1 VVYFIKDILDNCD
14 FDDTLDPPRIAVT
27 GFSLFLILYSNFQS
41 LLSKVPKHFSFG
53 KIEQ

>member
-1 VVYFIKDILDNCD
+1 MWSTLSRIFSITVI

-27 GFSLFLILYSNFQS
+27 GFSLFNTFSISFA
-41 LLSKVPKHFSFG
+41 SKVPKHFSFG